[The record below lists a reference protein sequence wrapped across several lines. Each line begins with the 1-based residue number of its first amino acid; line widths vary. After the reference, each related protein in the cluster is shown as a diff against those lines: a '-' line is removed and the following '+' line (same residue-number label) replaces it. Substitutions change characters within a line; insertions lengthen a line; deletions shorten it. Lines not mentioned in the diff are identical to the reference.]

1 MSRKSRKPPNLN
13 LTPQGSGNVTP
24 IRERKRTNKKNSMVN
39 MERYLDDQ
47 YAQWIGTPPSS
58 FSQGSGMHRPK
69 VREQLIKY
77 LHFITIHLDITKA
90 ENVMF
95 MNFLGISK

>member
-1 MSRKSRKPPNLN
+1 
-13 LTPQGSGNVTP
+13 
-24 IRERKRTNKKNSMVN
+24 MVN

-69 VREQLIKY
+69 VRELLIKD
-77 LHFITIHLDITKA
+77 LHFITLPGQKKQTFL
-90 ENVMF
+90 F
-95 MNFLGISK
+95 MNFVGISK